1 MKLKDSIYGEMQV
14 EPVFEQLINTK
25 EVQRLKKIHQ
35 GGASYLV
42 NPKWNVTRYEHS
54 VGTMM
59 LIRLMGGSIEEQI
72 AGLLHD
78 ISHTAFSHVVDFALD
93 NKEEDYHEQI
103 YHKIVEQSNIPHLLR
118 ENGYDDKDILFNE
131 KKWTILE
138 QSAPKLCAD
147 RVDYTLRDMYHYG
160 FISEQEIKKFL
171 NHLTVINGEMTLTS
185 IKVAEWF
192 VQVYY
197 KEVIDFFMHPLNI
210 YAYHQLSQA
219 IKITLQ
225 SGEIKLEDLAQ
236 DDDYVLNLLK
246 QSKSEEVIQLVE
258 SMNEAIQLIESSQD
272 YDIYQKKKLRI
283 IDPTLL
289 IEGVLFKTADKSI
302 LARSLTEQ
310 AVKKSKEGVFLKI
323 KRIPE

>member
-14 EPVFEQLINTK
+14 EPIFEQLINTK

-160 FISEQEIKKFL
+160 FISEQEIKEFL

-192 VQVYY
+192 VEVYY

-210 YAYHQLSQA
+210 YAYHQLSTA
-219 IKITLQ
+219 LKLALELNELQ
-225 SGEIKLEDLAQ
+225 LDDLLKEDET
-236 DDDYVLNLLK
+236 VLNRLK
-246 QSKSEEVIQLVE
+246 QSKSVEVVE
-258 SMNEAIQLIESSQD
+258 LIESLSKPIQLIHSKED
-272 YDIYQKKKLRI
+272 FDIYQKTKLRTI
-283 IDPTLL
+283 NPTIYLDG
-289 IEGVLFKTADKSI
+289 ELFTTSQKSSI
-302 LARSLTEQ
+302 AAHMTEQ
-310 AVKKSKEGVFLKI
+310 AILNNQNPIYLKI
-323 KRIPE
+323 KQD

>member
-14 EPVFEQLINTK
+14 EPIFEQLINTK

-59 LIRLMGGSIEEQI
+59 LIRLMGGSIKEQI

-160 FISEQEIKKFL
+160 FISEQEIKEFL

-192 VQVYY
+192 VEVYY

-210 YAYHQLSQA
+210 YAYHQLSTA
-219 IKITLQ
+219 LKLALELNELQ
-225 SGEIKLEDLAQ
+225 LDDLLKEDET
-236 DDDYVLNLLK
+236 VLNRLK
-246 QSKSEEVIQLVE
+246 QSKSVEVVE
-258 SMNEAIQLIESSQD
+258 LIESLSKPIQLIHSKED
-272 YDIYQKKKLRI
+272 FDIYQKTKLRTI
-283 IDPTLL
+283 NPTIYLDG
-289 IEGVLFKTADKSI
+289 ELFTTSQKSSI
-302 LARSLTEQ
+302 AAHMTEQ
-310 AVKKSKEGVFLKI
+310 AILNNQNPIYLKI
-323 KRIPE
+323 KQD